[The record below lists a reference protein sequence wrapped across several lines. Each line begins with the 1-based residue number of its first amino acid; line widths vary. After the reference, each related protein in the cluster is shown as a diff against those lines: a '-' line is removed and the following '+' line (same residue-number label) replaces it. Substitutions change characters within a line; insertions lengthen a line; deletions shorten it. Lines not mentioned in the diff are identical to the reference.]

1 MKGTTSIALW
11 ATVGVL
17 LIAGTSFGINRW
29 LVQQAVEAGKPKADS
44 IAAAQHAASAPVE
57 DPQVEARR
65 KQLSNLLDTVE
76 VKLRNTPTDSMLV
89 ISAANLAYD
98 LGDFEKAERYYS
110 TFLEKIDPKNAQVTI
125 DYGFVLFQLGK
136 VDEGI
141 AKVEG
146 VVKSQPK
153 NQTALYNL
161 GIMHIRS
168 NKPESALEWMKRCQK
183 ADPSSDVGKRA
194 AAVIE
199 TLQHSS

>member
-1 MKGTTSIALW
+1 MRSTTSIALW

-17 LIAGTSFGINRW
+17 LIAGTSYGINSM

-44 IAAAQHAASAPVE
+44 IAAAQHATSAPEE
-57 DPQVEARR
+57 DPQEAARR

-76 VKLRNTPTDSMLV
+76 RKLRATPTDSMLV

-98 LGDFEKAERYYS
+98 LGDFENAARHYR
-110 TFLEKIDPKNAQVTI
+110 TFLEKIDPKNAQVII

-146 VVKSQPK
+146 VVKIQPT
-153 NQTALYNL
+153 NQTALFNL

-183 ADPSSDVGKRA
+183 ANPTSDVGKRA
-194 AAVIE
+194 AAVIK
-199 TLQHSS
+199 TLQQSS

>member
-1 MKGTTSIALW
+1 MKSTSSIAIL
-11 ATVGVL
+11 ASVGVL
-17 LIAGTSFGINRW
+17 VIAGTSYGINRV
-29 LVQQAVEAGKPKADS
+29 LVQQAVEEGKPKADS
-44 IAAAQHAASAPVE
+44 IAAAQHATSAPEE

-65 KQLSNLLDTVE
+65 LQLTRLLDTVE
-76 VKLRNTPTDSMLV
+76 VKLQATPRDSMLV

-98 LGDFEKAERYYS
+98 LGDFDRAERHYR

-125 DYGFVLFQLGK
+125 DYGFVLFQLGRA
-136 VDEGI
+136 DEGI

-146 VVKSQPK
+146 VVKRQPT

-168 NKPESALEWMKRCQK
+168 NKPETAVTWMKRCQSVN
-183 ADPSSDVGKRA
+183 PTSDVGKRA
-194 AAVIE
+194 AAVLE

>member
-1 MKGTTSIALW
+1 MRSTTSIALW

-44 IAAAQHAASAPVE
+44 IAAAQHAASAPEE

-125 DYGFVLFQLGK
+125 DYGFVLFQRGK